1 MVDDDAARHGAPRR
15 RRGAEPHRRRA
26 RRAARRVPLRFL
38 VWGAGAIGGTIGAH
52 LARSGHDVT
61 FVDRVGEH
69 VEAIRSGGLRITGP
83 LAEFTARIPAFAPD
97 DLAGTFE
104 HIVLAVKAQDTEAA
118 TRALVPHLGAD

>member
-52 LARSGHDVT
+52 LARAGQDET
-61 FVDRVGEH
+61 YVDRVGEH
-69 VEAIRSGGLRITGP
+69 IAAINSSGLRITGP
-83 LAEFTARIPAFAPD
+83 IAEFATRVPAFSPD
-97 DLAGTFE
+97 ELDGTFRSEE
-104 HIVLAVKAQDTEAA
+104 HTSELQS
-118 TRALVPHLGAD
+118 